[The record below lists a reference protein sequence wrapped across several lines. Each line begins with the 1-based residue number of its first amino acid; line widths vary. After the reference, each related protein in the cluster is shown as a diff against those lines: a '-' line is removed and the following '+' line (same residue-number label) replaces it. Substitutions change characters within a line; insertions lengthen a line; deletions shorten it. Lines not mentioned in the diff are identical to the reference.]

1 MKIAF
6 LGPAP
11 PYRGGIS
18 LFASHFA
25 NEMSRQGHDV
35 CFFNFRKQYPQ
46 LLFPAGKQEDDTS
59 TTHPNQRILIPYLPH
74 TWDKTAKAINTY
86 KPDLTIVS
94 WWLPFFAP
102 AYGYILGKLN
112 HGGKVILAHNI
123 TPHEDWIASRS
134 LLRYVFSKADEI
146 VVLSKS
152 CLLDLK
158 RNRPSQIVRKAK
170 LGFHPIYDTYSG
182 ITEKVNVLPSI
193 LFYGMIKSYK
203 GLDVL
208 LEAMP
213 IIRVAIPDIRLV
225 IAGTVYKDKA
235 AYEEKIKLLDLSANV
250 ETHFRYIS
258 DKEVATFFR
267 QSDLCILPY
276 KSATQSGVIAT
287 AYSYDTPVVASDVG
301 GLSEY
306 VEHGLT
312 GLLVPPG
319 NPSSL
324 AAAIISFY
332 SKDMKAPMQEG
343 IRRFKEKNTWSELV
357 KLIFA

>member
-18 LFASHFA
+18 LFASHLA
-25 NEMSRQGHDV
+25 NEMTREGHEV

-46 LLFPAGKQEDDTS
+46 ILFPAGKQEDDIDTAL
-59 TTHPNQRILIPYLPH
+59 PNQRILIPYLPH
-74 TWDKTAKAINTY
+74 TWDKCARAINIY
-86 KPDLTIVS
+86 KPDITIVS

-102 AYGYILGKLN
+102 AYGSILRKLN
-112 HGGKVILAHNI
+112 HGRKVILAHNI

-152 CLLDLK
+152 CLLELK
-158 RNRPSQIVRKAK
+158 RNLPSRIVRKAK
-170 LGFHPIYDTYSG
+170 LGFHPIYDSYSG
-182 ITEKVNVLPSI
+182 HTSKTNALPRI
-193 LFYGMIKSYK
+193 LFFGMIKGYK

-258 DKEVATFFR
+258 DEEVADYFR

-287 AYSYDTPVVASDVG
+287 SYSYDTPVVASDIG

-306 VEHGLT
+306 VEQGQT
-312 GLLVPPG
+312 GLLVPPD
-319 NPSSL
+319 NPPAL
-324 AAAIISFY
+324 AAAIISYY
-332 SKDMKAPMQEG
+332 SKDMSKGMQEG
-343 IRRFKEKNTWSELV
+343 IRNFKKKNTWFELV
-357 KLIFA
+357 KLILA